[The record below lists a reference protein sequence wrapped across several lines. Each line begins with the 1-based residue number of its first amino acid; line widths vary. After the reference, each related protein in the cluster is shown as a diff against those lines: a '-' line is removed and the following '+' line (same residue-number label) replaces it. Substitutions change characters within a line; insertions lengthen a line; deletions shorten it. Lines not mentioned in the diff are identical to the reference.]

1 MKFGRSN
8 VGTLT
13 FGMPRENS
21 RLRASM
27 IMFRPR
33 GSART
38 ISEVVS
44 SAPDRAE
51 THARA
56 LLREEPVEL
65 PSFLEFFEL
74 FAGVDGLVVVGLVV
88 VGLVVGGVGAD
99 WVVVVA
105 VVAGARVAAGMVVVA
120 LPAVVEAGVAV
131 VAVVA
136 GAGVE
141 DS

>member
-1 MKFGRSN
+1 MKFGTLKFGRSN
-8 VGTLT
+8 FGTLT
-13 FGMPRENS
+13 LGMPRENS

-51 THARA
+51 THATA

-88 VGLVVGGVGAD
+88 VGVGAD
-99 WVVVVA
+99 
-105 VVAGARVAAGMVVVA
+105 
-120 LPAVVEAGVAV
+120 
-131 VAVVA
+131 
-136 GAGVE
+136 
-141 DS
+141 